1 MTGIDLDRLVELD
14 RAASPGPWFV
24 RHLDDDH
31 AMSAIAVSI
40 RPDSGEDGSMRDGTW
55 PLDDVVAACLLQ
67 QPRYVDPPDQKWDE
81 NAALIAEVR
90 TALPELLRLARIGQA
105 QETSGRRPG

>member
-1 MTGIDLDRLVELD
+1 MAGIDLDRLTELD

-31 AMSAIAVSI
+31 AMSAITVST

-55 PLDDVVAACLLQ
+55 PLDVVVAACLLQ

-90 TALPELLRLARIGQA
+90 TALPELLRLARIGLA
-105 QETSGRRPG
+105 QEASRRRRG